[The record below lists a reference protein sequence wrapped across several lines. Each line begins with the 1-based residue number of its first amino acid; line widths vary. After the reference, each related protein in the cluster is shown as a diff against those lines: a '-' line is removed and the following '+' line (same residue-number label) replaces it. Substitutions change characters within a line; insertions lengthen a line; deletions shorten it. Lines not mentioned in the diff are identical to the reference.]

1 MALIPLKQTIT
12 ITPAGSDDPWDPQPG
27 TPYTASCRVQEGVK
41 LVRNANG
48 QDVVSSAQIYL
59 DKLAEITL
67 SDRIAYEDESGVQRT
82 YIPISLEV
90 KRSLGGKPLLTVIY
104 V

>member
-1 MALIPLKQTIT
+1 MALIPLKQEI
-12 ITPAGSDDPWDPQPG
+12 IVTPPGSDDPWDPQPS
-27 TPYTASCRVQEGVK
+27 TPYSVKCRLQEGVK
-41 LVRNANG
+41 LVRNANS

-67 SDRIAYEDESGVQRT
+67 SDRIAYVDENGVERT
-82 YIPISLEV
+82 YIPISIEV
-90 KRSLGGKPLLTVIY
+90 KRNLGGKPILTVIN